1 MSKKLLRVFAFMMS
15 IAVLIGC
22 TASVCATGV
31 PTDDTEEVKGMET
44 SLSVDYAS
52 YLQAYEAAAK
62 APQTLEIAAGSYAS
76 YTGTEPS
83 LSDDILLIP
92 DGCSITWQV
101 QIEKPGLYQ
110 IALEYA
116 AAEGKGLTLERS
128 IAIDGVVPFASA
140 NSLEL
145 CRIFTNEREF
155 RNDVDEYRPTQ
166 IETEVFSRRW
176 LTGNGIES
184 DTTFWFWFDEGV
196 HELTLGYV
204 AEPMQLKG
212 LTLGQREAAISYEE
226 YLQKNPAVTVGDLQ
240 PIRIQGED
248 AVLKSDASLFPQG
261 DRSSPANDPIDVHH
275 VKLNVIGSESWS
287 DPKQWLAWEFEVPET
302 GWYQLAIRLRQN
314 FASGS
319 VANRALYIDG
329 ALPYAECADLSVS
342 YNRNWMIYTP
352 GNGDEGYYFYLEA
365 GTHTITLY
373 NTIGSLAQVLE
384 RTNRQVGKLNDV
396 YRQIMM
402 ITGTNPDTIRDY
414 HIDDLLPECMVELEN
429 AIGEL
434 REICQQIESL
444 TSGKGA
450 GYASV
455 QKLLIQVE
463 GFVDKPGT
471 IPARLDTFRSNLSD
485 VSSWVLDSI
494 DQPLTIDWMEFSAV
508 DAKLPAADANFFQK
522 LWFNIRTFFLSFTKD
537 YNTVNSGT
545 VETTKEEITIWLG
558 ATAGATSGANVIG
571 GGRDQANAL
580 KNLID
585 NYFTPQT
592 GISVNVRLVDMGS
605 LLPAVA
611 SGEGPDL
618 AIGQDR
624 AMPMNYAYRGALAD
638 LSQFEDLDTILTRFF
653 PESYT
658 AFRSGDSVYA
668 LPETFDFSL
677 MFYRTD
683 VLEELGVEVPTTW
696 NELYK
701 IIPKLS
707 NNNMTL
713 GLPLLAEDNIELYL
727 ALLYQMGGQVYND
740 VHTETLLDSET
751 SIQAFTQWTDFY
763 TKYGVDQQVNLL
775 TRFRTGESPIVIT
788 KYSFY
793 NQLVATAPELNGKWG
808 VALVPTYEEGGD
820 NNVFGTGTGA
830 VIFEN
835 SEHKDAAWEFLKWW
849 TSADTQ
855 VAFNREMEAILGESA
870 RIPTA
875 NIEALSRF
883 PWNASMLKTIQDQ
896 AQYAM
901 GLPEVPGS
909 YLTTRYLAMAARLV
923 INNGVLARDAIMS
936 YAVSLNDEISTMREE
951 FGLND

>member
-1 MSKKLLRVFAFMMS
+1 MSKKLLRVFAFAMC

-22 TASVCATGV
+22 TASVCATSV
-31 PTDDTEEVKGMET
+31 PAGNTEEVKDVET
-44 SLSVDYAS
+44 SLSVDYAA
-52 YLQAYEAAAK
+52 YLQAYESAAR
-62 APQTLEIAAGSYAS
+62 APATVEIAADS
-76 YTGTEPS
+76 YTCYTGVAPVAYGDT
-83 LSDDILLIP
+83 LLIP
-92 DGCSITWQV
+92 DDCSITWQV
-101 QIEKPGLYQ
+101 EIEEAGLYQ

-116 AAEGKGLTLERS
+116 AAEGKGLTIERA
-128 IAIDGVVPFASA
+128 IYIDGKMPFASA

-145 CRIFTNEREF
+145 CRIYTNGTQF
-155 RNDVDEYRPTQ
+155 RNDGDEYRPTQ
-166 IETEVFSRRW
+166 IEEEVFSRRW

-196 HELTLGYV
+196 HDLTLGYV
-204 AEPMQLKG
+204 AEPMQLKSV
-212 LTLGQREAAISYEE
+212 TLGQRQAVCSYAE
-226 YLQKNPAVTVGDLQ
+226 YLEDKPDVTAGQ
-240 PIRIQGED
+240 QTPIRIQGED
-248 AVLKSDASLFPQG
+248 ALWKSDASLFPQG
-261 DRSSPANDPIDVHH
+261 DRSSPANDPIDIHH
-275 VKLNVIGSESWS
+275 VKLNVIGKESWS
-287 DPKQWLAWEFEVPET
+287 DPKQWLAWEFEVEET
-302 GWYQLAIRLRQN
+302 GWYQLNIRLRQN

-329 ALPYAECADLSVS
+329 KMPFAECADLSVT
-342 YNRNWMIYTP
+342 YNRNWSIFTP
-352 GNGDEGYYFYLEA
+352 GGEEGEYYFYLEA
-365 GTHTITLY
+365 GTHTVTLY
-373 NTIGSLAQVLE
+373 NTVGSLAPVLE
-384 RTNRQVGKLNDV
+384 RTNRQVSKLNDV

-414 HIDDLLPECMVELEN
+414 HIDEMLPGCMVELEA

-434 REICQQIESL
+434 RQICQQIESV
-444 TSGKGA
+444 TGGKGA

-463 GFVDKPGT
+463 GFVDKPGS

-494 DQPLTIDWMEFSAV
+494 DQPLTIDWLEFSAV
-508 DAKLPAADANFFQK
+508 DAPMPAADAGFFAK
-522 LWFNIRTFFLSFTKD
+522 LWFSIRTFFLSFTED
-537 YNTVNSGT
+537 YNSVTTGSA
-545 VETTKEEITIWLG
+545 ETDGEEITIWLG
-558 ATAGATSGANVIG
+558 ATANATSGANVIG

-580 KNLID
+580 KSLID

-638 LSQFEDLDTILTRFF
+638 LSQFEDLDTILDRF
-653 PESYT
+653 
-658 AFRSGDSVYA
+658 

-696 NELYK
+696 DALYK

-707 NNNMTL
+707 NNNMNL

-740 VHTETLLDSET
+740 EHTQTLLDSET
-751 SIQAFTQWTDFY
+751 SIEAFTQWTDFY

-808 VALVPTYEEGGD
+808 VALVPSYEEDGD

-835 SEHKDAAWEFLKWW
+835 SEQKDAAWEFLKWW